1 MPTVTVF
8 IVTIGIFIIVKK
20 REFLCFFQNEE
31 SHIYRIFKKIFY
43 LYDRTFFIPLINTVF
58 IGVCGL
64 A

>member
-20 REFLCFFQNEE
+20 GDFLCFSQNEE
-31 SHIYRIFKKIFY
+31 SHIYRIFKKIFS
-43 LYDRTFFIPLINTVF
+43 LYDRTFFISLTNTVF